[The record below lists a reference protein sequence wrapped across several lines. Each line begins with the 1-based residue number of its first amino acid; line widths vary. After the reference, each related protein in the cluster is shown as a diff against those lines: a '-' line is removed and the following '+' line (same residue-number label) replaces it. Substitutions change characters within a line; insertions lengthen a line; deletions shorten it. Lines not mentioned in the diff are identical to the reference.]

1 MRAKTGIEIK
11 TPEQI
16 AAMRRAGLV
25 VARTLRVLQE
35 AVKPG
40 ISTADLDA
48 LAAREIRGAG
58 ATPSFLNYHG
68 YPAVICTSPN
78 EVIVHGIPGPD
89 TVLGEGDIISID
101 CGAIVDGWHG
111 DAAITV
117 GVGEISPELTRLLQ
131 VCETALWHGLAQARA
146 GGRLTDVSHAVEAS
160 VRGAG
165 PYGIIEEYVGHG
177 IGSAMHMDPPVPN
190 YGRPGRGPKLREGMA
205 LAVEPMI
212 VLGQP
217 ETAVLEDDWTVVSV
231 DGSYAAHFE
240 HTAAITPDG
249 PWVTTAEDGGEAGF
263 AAIGQPDIGRAAAA
277 RVG

>member
-1 MRAKTGIEIK
+1 MRAKSEIEIK

-40 ISTADLDA
+40 ISTGDLDA

-131 VCETALWHGLAQARA
+131 VCETALWHGLAQVRA
-146 GGRLTDVSHAVEAS
+146 GNRLTDVSHAVEAS